1 MRAQLE
7 LNGLQRAPQ
16 RRDLLADL
24 AVLGAAGVAGLLAAG
39 AATLG
44 LALFFDRW
52 FSPWIAAFAAAVVWG
67 AVALLALRHDRAR
80 RVLRAALPER
90 DDAAVAAAQAEL
102 LARIEAVRSTS
113 RALARAAEREFVARQ
128 RDAVEHALRDL
139 LGAVLAPARA
149 VLRR

>member
-39 AATLG
+39 ALTLG
-44 LALFFDRW
+44 LALFFARW
-52 FSPWIAAFAAAVVWG
+52 LDPWIGALAAAVVWG
-67 AVALLALRHDRAR
+67 VVALLALRHDRAR
-80 RVLRAALPER
+80 RVLRAVLPEQ
-90 DDAAVAAAQAEL
+90 DEAAVAASKVEL
-102 LARIEAVRSTS
+102 LARIETVRSTA
-113 RALARAAEREFVARQ
+113 RALARAAEREFVDRQ
-128 RDAVEHALRDL
+128 RAAVDHALRDL
-139 LGAVLAPARA
+139 VGVVLAPARA